1 MMAGDFI
8 ASNPGGGEA
17 RGARSA
23 QATLMYREAAESSAC
38 VSRQLELDAERIAEF
53 AARLRA
59 LAPRAVIT
67 CARGSSDHA
76 ATFARYL
83 IETQLGLLTSSA
95 SPSVSSVYQVR
106 QNLSQCLF
114 LAISQSGRSPDLLAA
129 VDAAKA
135 AGAVV
140 VALVNVEDSPLAE
153 RADYFV
159 PLRAG
164 PEKSV
169 AATKSYIGSLAA
181 IIHLVARW
189 SGNAVLLD
197 ALTDAPPLLQSAWQ
211 LDWQALVKRLTP
223 AQHLLVLGRGLGL
236 GIAQEIA
243 LKLKETCALHAEAF
257 SSAEVRHGPM
267 ALVGPEVPVL
277 LLNQQDETEP
287 GLEQLAEELAAHSIP
302 VLMAGAA
309 PNGVIELPAIRCNA
323 AIAPLLWVQSFY
335 RAAVELSLA
344 RGLDPDRPPHLR
356 KVTETV

>member
-1 MMAGDFI
+1 MMAGEYSGST
-8 ASNPGGGEA
+8 AGRGEA
-17 RGARSA
+17 RVA
-23 QATLMYREAAESSAC
+23 QPAHATLMFREAEESSAC
-38 VSRQLELDAERIAEF
+38 VGRQLQQDAERVAEL
-53 AARLRA
+53 AVRLRS
-59 LAPRAVIT
+59 LAPRVVIT

-76 ATFARYL
+76 ATYARYL

-95 SPSVSSVYQVR
+95 SPSVSSLYQV
-106 QNLSQCLF
+106 QQDLAQCLF

-140 VALVNVEDSPLAE
+140 VALVNAEDSPLAE
-153 RADYFV
+153 RADYFL

-164 PEKSV
+164 TEKSV

-181 IIHLVARW
+181 IIHLVSRW
-189 SGNAVLLD
+189 SGND
-197 ALTDAPPLLQSAWQ
+197 ALLEALGEAPALLRSAWQ
-211 LDWQALVKRLTP
+211 LEWRALVERLIP

-236 GIAQEIA
+236 GVAQEMA

-267 ALVGPEVPVL
+267 ALVGQQVPVL
-277 LLNQQDETEP
+277 LLSQDDETRP
-287 GLEQLAEELAAHSIP
+287 GLSELARELAGHDIP

-309 PNGVIELPAIRCNA
+309 SPGVIELPTVRSHA

-356 KVTETV
+356 KVTETL

>member
-1 MMAGDFI
+1 MIAGDYSG
-8 ASNPGGGEA
+8 SNAGQS
-17 RGARSA
+17 GAQLAPSA
-23 QATLMYREAAESSAC
+23 QSTLMFHEADESSAC
-38 VSRQLELDAERIAEF
+38 VRRQLELDAERVAEF
-53 AARLRA
+53 AARLRS

-83 IETQLGLLTSSA
+83 VETQLGLLTSSA

-140 VALVNVEDSPLAE
+140 IALVNVEDSPLAE
-153 RADYFV
+153 RADYFL

-164 PEKSV
+164 PERSV
-169 AATKSYIGSLAA
+169 AATKSYLASLSA
-181 IIHLVARW
+181 IIHLVAHW
-189 SGNAVLLD
+189 SGNGTLLE
-197 ALTDAPPLLQSAWQ
+197 ALAEAPSLLQSAWQ
-211 LDWQALVKRLTP
+211 LDWQPLVARLIP

-277 LLNQQDETEP
+277 LLSQEDETQP
-287 GLEQLAEELAAHSIP
+287 GLEQLARELAAHSIP
-302 VLMAGAA
+302 VLMAGTA
-309 PNGVIELPAIRCNA
+309 PAGVIELPTVRSSA

-356 KVTETV
+356 KVTETL

>member
-1 MMAGDFI
+1 MMASERSESSRAPHG
-8 ASNPGGGEA
+8 AS
-17 RGARSA
+17 SA
-23 QATLMYREAAESSAC
+23 AATLMYREAAEASLC
-38 VSRQLELDAERIAEF
+38 VQRQLQQDAKHVAEV
-53 AARLRA
+53 AARLRS

-76 ATFARYL
+76 ATYARYL

-106 QNLSQCLF
+106 QNLAQCLF
-114 LAISQSGRSPDLLAA
+114 IAISQSGRSPDLLAA

-140 VALVNVEDSPLAE
+140 VAFVNAEDAPLAE

-164 PEKSV
+164 AEKSV

-189 SGNAVLLD
+189 SDNQALLRSLD
-197 ALTDAPPLLQSAWQ
+197 ALPALLQRAWP
-211 LDWQALVKRLTP
+211 LDWQPLVQLLIP

-236 GIAQEIA
+236 GIAQEFA

-257 SSAEVRHGPM
+257 SGAEVRHGPM
-267 ALVGPEVPVL
+267 AIVGQKVPVL
-277 LLNQQDETEP
+277 LLTQDDETRP
-287 GLEQLAEELAAHSIP
+287 GQLELARELAAQFVP
-302 VLMAGAA
+302 VLMAGAGA
-309 PNGVIELPAIRCNA
+309 ASVIELPTLA
-323 AIAPLLWVQSFY
+323 APAALAPLLWTQSFY
-335 RAAVELSLA
+335 RAAAELSIA
-344 RGLDPDRPPHLR
+344 RGLDPDKPPHLR
-356 KVTETV
+356 KVTETL

>member
-1 MMAGDFI
+1 MMAGDY
-8 ASNPGGGEA
+8 S
-17 RGARSA
+17 SA
-23 QATLMYREAAESSAC
+23 DAGRNAAQSVPPAQDTLMFHEAAESHAC
-38 VSRQLELDAERIAEF
+38 VRRQLELDAERVAEF
-53 AARLRA
+53 SVRLRS

-95 SPSVSSVYQVR
+95 SPSVTSVYQVR

-114 LAISQSGRSPDLLAA
+114 VAISQSGRSPDLLAA

-140 VALVNVEDSPLAE
+140 FALVNVEDSPLAE
-153 RADYFV
+153 RADYV
-159 PLRAG
+159 LPLRAG
-164 PEKSV
+164 PEHSV
-169 AATKSYIGSLAA
+169 AATKSYLGSLSAV
-181 IIHLVARW
+181 IHLVARW
-189 SGNAVLLD
+189 SGNAALLD
-197 ALTDAPPLLQSAWQ
+197 ALSDVPTLLQSAWQ
-211 LDWQALVKRLTP
+211 LDWQPLVRRLTP
-223 AQHLLVLGRGLGL
+223 ARHLLVLGRGLGL
-236 GIAQEIA
+236 GIAQEMA

-277 LLNQQDETEP
+277 MLNQQDETER
-287 GLEQLAEELAAHSIP
+287 GLEQLAGELAAQSIP
-302 VLMAGAA
+302 VLMAGTA
-309 PNGVIELPAIRCNA
+309 PAGVTELPTLRCNA